1 MFDDVLR
8 ANEAYAASFDL
19 ADVPARPARGLALVT
34 CIDSRID
41 PLAVFGLR
49 PGDAKVL
56 RNAGGR
62 VTGDVL
68 RSLAAAV
75 NVLGVDRVVVMHHT
89 DCAMAKVTQ
98 SELAEATGRQRGSP
112 DLPDFRVITDPMRDL
127 ESDVSAVRNS
137 ALLPS
142 DLAVVGLR
150 YDVSTGRALEEVQ
163 LEPAG

>member
-8 ANEAYAASFDL
+8 ANEIYAASFDL
-19 ADVPARPARGLALVT
+19 ADVPARPARGLGLVT

-41 PLAVFGLR
+41 PLAVLGLR
-49 PGDAKVL
+49 TGDAKIM

-75 NVLGVDRVVVMHHT
+75 NMLGVDRVVVMHHT

-98 SELAEATGRQRGSP
+98 AEVAEAARRQRGSA
-112 DLPDFRVITDPMRDL
+112 DIPDFCVISDPLRDL
-127 ESDVSAVRNS
+127 QTDVTTVRTS
-137 ALLPS
+137 PLLPA
-142 DLAVVGLR
+142 DLAVIGLR
-150 YDVSTGRALEEVQ
+150 YDVATGRTLEEVP
-163 LEPAG
+163 LHATA

>member
-8 ANEAYAASFDL
+8 ANESYAAAFDL
-19 ADVPARPARGLALVT
+19 ADVPARPARGLGLVT

-41 PLAVFGLR
+41 PLAVLGLR
-49 PGDAKVL
+49 AGDAKIM

-75 NVLGVDRVVVMHHT
+75 NMLGVDRVIVMHHT

-98 SELAEATGRQRGSP
+98 AEVAEAAGRQRGST
-112 DLPDFRVITDPMRDL
+112 DIPDFCVISDPVRDL
-127 ESDVSAVRNS
+127 RTDVMTVRTS
-137 ALLPS
+137 PLLPV
-142 DLAVVGLR
+142 DLAVIGLR
-150 YDVSTGRALEEVQ
+150 YDVATGRTLEEVP
-163 LEPAG
+163 LHGTG